1 MSRTVRVFI
10 VVFAVFGV
18 LIAAAAV
25 ALPRLV
31 DVNQYR
37 PLIIEK
43 VREVTGRTVELGD
56 ISLRI
61 FPLPALQVEQIA
73 VSEGPRYPGSHA
85 MKTDSLAIRI
95 GLLPLLRG
103 RVAIRS
109 VVLDEP
115 SVNLIRD
122 AQGRWNFDDLI
133 ARVGAG
139 AATGSGEGG
148 GESMTVDVERA
159 VIRSARIHLYD
170 DSVTPGE
177 RVQATI
183 GPIDVVLKGW
193 GADRDTEIDLSMQMG
208 ANRLEVSAVLLDA
221 ASNPR
226 LSARVSGKA
235 LKADE
240 LGTLLPWLGIARSEG
255 LELGGEIDLD
265 GSAEVPLDRPETLQ
279 FHGTV
284 RLHDLSF
291 RDASMTRPL
300 ESVSGVLEVDG
311 DRAEWEGFSARI
323 GESSLQGRMQIEDFL
338 KPRIGF
344 DLSSP
349 RLDLNEI
356 LAVFSGAPRAPGGAL
371 EADGADTGAGLFEQ
385 VRATGRLDVG
395 VIRFQ
400 TFELSNV
407 KASGGLQ
414 GGALALDDLQA
425 DFYSGR
431 LSGSASADLG
441 SATPR
446 YTVDVKLEKV
456 DLDPALTAY
465 DEGLAGLLRGRL
477 EGRLEIGA
485 SGLTMAEILESAH
498 GTGRLDV
505 SDGAVASFSVLKF
518 VAAFLESAGGRGI
531 GREET
536 PFEYLRS
543 TLTIGGNRARTDD
556 LVLHSADLDLAGAG
570 WVGLDA
576 SLDLDVKARFSR
588 DATAGMVQK
597 NRRVDAFVDSDGQV
611 ALNFNLSGPLA
622 DPKFRLATGAQ
633 LQQLMDSGK
642 EKIKQRNLDRLR
654 NLLQKRYEDKQQQE
668 GEADPRR

>member
-1 MSRTVRVFI
+1 MSRTVRVAI
-10 VVFAVFGV
+10 VVFTVFGV

-37 PLIIEK
+37 PLIVEK
-43 VREVTGRTVELGD
+43 VREATGRTVELGD

-61 FPLPALQVEQIA
+61 FPLPALQVEQIV
-73 VSEGPRYPGSHA
+73 VSEGPRYPSSDA
-85 MKTDSLAIRI
+85 MKTDSLAIHI

-115 SVNLIRD
+115 SINLIRD
-122 AQGRWNFDDLI
+122 ARGRWNFDDLI
-133 ARVGAG
+133 ARAG
-139 AATGSGEGG
+139 AASGSGEGA

-170 DSVTPGE
+170 DSVIPGE
-177 RVQATI
+177 RVRTTI
-183 GPIDVVLKGW
+183 GPIDAVLKGW
-193 GADRDTEIDLSMQMG
+193 GSDRDTEIDLSMQMG

-221 ASNPR
+221 ESNPR

-240 LGTLLPWLGIARSEG
+240 LGTLLPWLGLARSEG

-265 GSAEVPLDRPETLQ
+265 GSAEVPLDRPETLR

-284 RLHDLSF
+284 RLHDFSY

-300 ESVSGVLEVDG
+300 ESVSGILEVEG
-311 DRAEWEGFSARI
+311 DRAEWKEFSARI
-323 GESSLQGRMQIEDFL
+323 GESSLQGRMQVEDFL

-356 LAVFSGAPRAPGGAL
+356 LAVFSGAPPAPGDDP
-371 EADGADTGAGLFEQ
+371 EAEGTQPGRGLFEQ

-395 VIRFQ
+395 AIRFQ

-407 KASGGLQ
+407 RASGGLQ
-414 GGALALDDLQA
+414 GGTLALNDLQA

-441 SATPR
+441 STTPR
-446 YTVDVKLEKV
+446 YTVGVKLEKV
-456 DLDPALTAY
+456 DLDPVLTAY

-477 EGRLEIGA
+477 EGRLEIEA

-498 GTGRLDV
+498 GTGRVDV

-531 GREET
+531 GQEET
-536 PFEYLRS
+536 PFEFLRS
-543 TLTIGGNRARTDD
+543 TLTIGESRARTDD

-570 WVGLDA
+570 WMGLDA

-588 DATAGMVQK
+588 DVTAGMVRK
-597 NRRVDAFVDSDGQV
+597 NQRVEAFVDSDGQV

-622 DPKFRLATGAQ
+622 GPKFHLATGAQ
-633 LQQLMDSGK
+633 LRQMTDSGK
-642 EKIKQRNLDRLR
+642 EKVKQRALDRLR
-654 NLLQKRYEDKQQQE
+654 NMLQKRYEDDQQKK
-668 GEADPRR
+668 GEAEPRR